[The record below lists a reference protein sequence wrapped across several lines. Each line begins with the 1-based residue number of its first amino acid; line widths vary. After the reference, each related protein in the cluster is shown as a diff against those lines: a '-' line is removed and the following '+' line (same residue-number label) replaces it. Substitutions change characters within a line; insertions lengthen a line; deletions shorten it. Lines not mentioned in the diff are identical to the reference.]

1 MTQASSSSLLLVG
14 KVIGPHGLRG
24 LLRVW
29 AYAGSEASFLD
40 AGTVLLRSVS
50 GEIQEYKVI
59 YIRPHKNAF
68 LMKLKGFRSIDEA
81 AEYRG
86 ADIFVS
92 KEAVARSD
100 DEYFW
105 YELLGLK
112 VYLDT
117 GQYLGTISQIIPAKA
132 HDVYVVKKGDK
143 EVCIPAI
150 YEVVKR
156 IDVANKKMVISALE
170 GLLELNEV

>member
-1 MTQASSSSLLLVG
+1 MTQASSGSLLLVG

-24 LLRVW
+24 LLRIW

-50 GEIQEYKVI
+50 GEIHEYKVT
-59 YIRPHKNAF
+59 YIRPHKNSF
-68 LMKLKGFRSIDEA
+68 LMKLEGLRAIDEA

-117 GQYLGTISQIIPAKA
+117 GQYLGTISRDYS
-132 HDVYVVKKGDK
+132 HKG
-143 EVCIPAI
+143 P
-150 YEVVKR
+150 
-156 IDVANKKMVISALE
+156 
-170 GLLELNEV
+170 

>member
-92 KEAVARSD
+92 KEAVARSE

-105 YELLGLK
+105 YELLGLS
-112 VYLDT
+112 L
-117 GQYLGTISQIIPAKA
+117 IHI
-132 HDVYVVKKGDK
+132 
-143 EVCIPAI
+143 
-150 YEVVKR
+150 
-156 IDVANKKMVISALE
+156 
-170 GLLELNEV
+170 